1 MSGSRFIAGIDL
13 GTTNCVLS
21 YRDTATG
28 SEGRIEIFK
37 IPQIAAPGEVEEKRL
52 LPSFIYIPTDREK
65 EGGGLTMPWDP
76 FGDRVVG
83 AYARTRGAEVP
94 GRLVAS
100 AKSWLCHQGVD
111 RTAALLPVDAAEDV
125 EKISPIAASATFLR
139 HIKAAWNNTIGKESG
154 ERLEDQEVILTI
166 PASFDAVARDL
177 TVRAAASAGIENL
190 TLLEEPQAAF
200 YAWLNAAGDDWKEMV
215 SEGDLILVCDVG
227 GGTTDFSLIRVT
239 NEDGILGLER
249 VAVGDHILL
258 GGDNMDLALAYVLAQ
273 GLESQGKKLDHGQME
288 TLWHNVRIAKEK
300 ILSDPEVDTVPVVIP
315 GRGSGLV
322 GGTLRTELTRNQVEG
337 LLIDGFLPECS
348 IDDSPAQSARLGLQ
362 EMGLP
367 YASDSAITKY
377 LAQFIRNH
385 AVEQEDTPLS
395 AVLFNGGVFKS
406 TVIRERVFENLRSW
420 STAQQEGETVFRE
433 ITGPDL
439 DLAVSRGAVAF
450 GHLNRE
456 GGVKIKGGTA
466 RSYYIG
472 IEGSRLAVP
481 GMPPVLRALCVVPQG
496 MEEGTTTSLPDR
508 TFGLVV
514 GQPVEF
520 KFFGSTLRP
529 EDKTGDIIDNWED
542 TIEPVTTLSTEME
555 APGLDPGTLI
565 PVRLEAEITEVGTL
579 ALYLVS
585 DEKGLQFK
593 LEFDVRG

>member
-1 MSGSRFIAGIDL
+1 MAGSRFIAGIDL

-21 YRDTATG
+21 YRDTSTG
-28 SEGRIEIFK
+28 DEGRIEIFG
-37 IPQIAAPGEVEEKRL
+37 IPQITAPGEIEASEL

-65 EGGGLTMPWDP
+65 EGGGLAMPWDP
-76 FGDRVVG
+76 FGDRVTG
-83 AYARTRGAEVP
+83 SYARARGAEVP

-100 AKSWLCHQGVD
+100 AKSWLCHKGVD
-111 RTAALLPVDAAEDV
+111 RTSALLPVDAADGV
-125 EKISPIAASATFLR
+125 GRISPIAASATFLR
-139 HIKAAWNNTIGKESG
+139 HIKAAWNNTLGKDTG
-154 ERLEDQEVILTI
+154 ERLEDQEIILTI

-200 YAWLNAAGDDWKEMV
+200 YAWLDAAGEEWTEMV

-239 NEDGILGLER
+239 GKDGIMGLER

-258 GGDNMDLALAYVLAQ
+258 GGDNMDLALAHMLAQ
-273 GLESQGKKLDHGQME
+273 GLESGGTRLDSGQME
-288 TLWHNVRIAKEK
+288 TLWHNARIAKEK
-300 ILSDPEVDTVPVVIP
+300 LLSTPGIDSVPVVIP

-322 GGTLRTELTRNQVEG
+322 GGTVRTELTRQQVES
-337 LLIDGFLPECS
+337 LIMEGFLPSCAL
-348 IDDSPAQSARLGLQ
+348 DDSPAQRPRTGLQ

-367 YASDSAITKY
+367 YAADSAITRY
-377 LAQFIRNH
+377 LAQFVRNH
-385 AVEQEDTPLS
+385 AVKQEETPLS

-406 TVIRERVFENLRSW
+406 DIIRQRVYQNLAAWTGDSGN
-420 STAQQEGETVFRE
+420 EFRE

-450 GHLNRE
+450 GYLNRA
-456 GGVKIKGGTA
+456 GGVKIRGGTA

-472 IEGSRLAVP
+472 VEGSRLAVP
-481 GMPPVLRALCVVPQG
+481 GMPPVIRALCVVPQG
-496 MEEGTTTSLPDR
+496 MEEGSTVTLPDR

-520 KFFGSTLRP
+520 KFMGSTLRP
-529 EDKTGDIIDNWED
+529 EDRTGDIIDQWEE
-542 TIEPVTTLSTEME
+542 TIEHVTTLSTQMD

-565 PVRLEAEITEVGTL
+565 PVRLEAQITEVGTL

-585 DEKGLQFK
+585 DEKDFQFK

>member
-1 MSGSRFIAGIDL
+1 MAESRFIAGIDL

-21 YRDTATG
+21 YVDTETG
-28 SEGRIEIFK
+28 DEGSIEIFN
-37 IPQIAAPGEVEEKRL
+37 IPQITSPGEIEEKPL
-52 LPSFIYIPTDREK
+52 LPSFIYIPTQREK
-65 EGGGLTMPWDP
+65 EGGGLAMPWDP
-76 FGDRVVG
+76 FGDRVIG
-83 AYARTRGAEVP
+83 AYARIRGAEVP
-94 GRLVAS
+94 GRLIAS

-111 RTAALLPVDAAEDV
+111 RTAPLLPVEAAEDV
-125 EKISPIAASATFLR
+125 EKISPIAASASFLR
-139 HIKAAWNNTIGKESG
+139 HIKAAWNNTMGKDSG
-154 ERLEDQEVILTI
+154 ARLEDQEVILTI

-273 GLESQGKKLDHGQME
+273 GLESGGAKLDSGQME
-288 TLWHNVRIAKEK
+288 TLWHNVRLAKEK
-300 ILSDPEVDTVPVVIP
+300 ILSDPEIDSVPVVIP

-322 GGTLRTELTRNQVEG
+322 GGTLRTELTRDQVES
-337 LLIDGFLPECS
+337 LLMDGFLPSCS
-348 IDDSPAQSARLGLQ
+348 LEDSPASAARVGLQ

-367 YASDSAITKY
+367 YATDSAITKY

-385 AVEQEDTPLS
+385 AGQQEETPLS

-406 TVIRERVFENLRSW
+406 TIIRERVFENLKSW
-420 STAQQEGETVFRE
+420 AEAGDNEFRE

-450 GHLNRE
+450 GFLNRS

-466 RSYYIG
+466 QSYYIG

-481 GMPPVLRALCVVPQG
+481 GMPPVIRALCVVPQG
-496 MEEGTTTSLPDR
+496 MEEGTTASLPDR
-508 TFGLVV
+508 TFGLIV

-520 KFFGSTLRP
+520 KFFASTLRP
-529 EDKTGDIIDNWED
+529 EDKLGDIIDNFED

-585 DEKGLQFK
+585 DEKNLQFK

>member
-1 MSGSRFIAGIDL
+1 MAETRFIAGIDL

-21 YRDTATG
+21 YIDTQTG
-28 SEGRIEIFK
+28 EEGAVNIFR
-37 IPQIAAPGEVEEKRL
+37 IPQITAPGEIEEKEL
-52 LPSFIYIPTDREK
+52 LPSFIYIPTTIEK

-76 FGDRVVG
+76 FGDRVIG
-83 AYARTRGAEVP
+83 SYARTRGAEVP
-94 GRLVAS
+94 GRLIAS

-111 RTAALLPVDAAEDV
+111 RTAPLLPVDAAEDV
-125 EKISPIAASATFLR
+125 EKISPIAASASFLR
-139 HIKAAWNNTIGKESG
+139 HIKAAWNNTIGKDTG
-154 ERLEDQEVILTI
+154 ERLEDQDVILTI

-177 TVRAAASAGIENL
+177 TVRAAASAGIEHL

-200 YAWLNAAGDDWKEMV
+200 YAWLNAAGDEWKEQV

-239 NEDGILGLER
+239 NEDGIMGLER

-273 GLESQGKKLDHGQME
+273 EIEQKGTKLDSSQME
-288 TLWHNVRIAKEK
+288 TLWHNVRLAKEK
-300 ILSDPEVDTVPVVIP
+300 ILSDSSVDSVPVVIP

-322 GGTLRTELTRNQVEG
+322 GGTIRSELTRGQVES
-337 LLIDGFLPECS
+337 LLMEGFLPACDLES
-348 IDDSPAQSARLGLQ
+348 SPAQGARIGLQ

-385 AVEQEDTPLS
+385 AGQQEETPLS

-406 TVIRERVFENLRSW
+406 AIIRKRVFDNLKSW
-420 STAQQEGETVFRE
+420 SEQSGTDTEFRE

-439 DLAVSRGAVAF
+439 DLAVSQGAVAF
-450 GHLNRE
+450 GYLNRS

-466 RSYYIG
+466 QSYYIG
-472 IEGSRLAVP
+472 IEGSRLAIP
-481 GMPPVLRALCVVPQG
+481 GMPPVIRALCVVPQG
-496 MEEGTTTSLPDR
+496 MEEGTTASLPDR

-520 KFFGSTLRP
+520 KFMASTLRP
-529 EDKTGDIIDNWED
+529 EDKIGDIIDNWQD
-542 TIEPVTTLSTEME
+542 TIEPVTTISTEMN

-585 DEKGLQFK
+585 DEKNLQFK

>member
-1 MSGSRFIAGIDL
+1 MADSRFIAGIDL

-21 YRDTATG
+21 YVDTETG
-28 SEGRIEIFK
+28 DEGSIEIFQ
-37 IPQIAAPGEVEEKRL
+37 IPQITAPGEVEEKAL
-52 LPSFIYIPTDREK
+52 LPSFIYIPTQREK

-76 FGDRVVG
+76 FGDRVIG

-125 EKISPIAASATFLR
+125 EKISPIAASASFLR
-139 HIKAAWNNTIGKESG
+139 HIKAAWNNTLGKETG

-177 TVRAAASAGIENL
+177 TVRAAASSGIENL

-200 YAWLNAAGDDWKEMV
+200 YAWLNAAGDEWKEMV
-215 SEGDLILVCDVG
+215 SEGDMILVCDVG

-273 GLESQGKKLDHGQME
+273 GLESNGTKLDSGQME
-288 TLWHNVRIAKEK
+288 TLWHNVRLAKEK
-300 ILSDPEVDTVPVVIP
+300 ILSDPEIDSVPVVLP

-322 GGTLRTELTRNQVEG
+322 GGTLRTELTRDQVES
-337 LLIDGFLPECS
+337 LLMDGFLPSCS
-348 IDDSPAQSARLGLQ
+348 LEDSPASAARVGLQ

-367 YASDSAITKY
+367 YATDSAITKY

-385 AVEQEDTPLS
+385 AGQQEETPLS

-406 TVIRERVFENLRSW
+406 TIIRQRVFENLKSW
-420 STAQQEGETVFRE
+420 AEAHDNEFRE

-450 GHLNRE
+450 GFLNRS

-466 RSYYIG
+466 QSYYIG

-481 GMPPVLRALCVVPQG
+481 GMPPVIRALCVVPQG
-496 MEEGTTTSLPDR
+496 MEEGTTASLPDR
-508 TFGLVV
+508 TFGLIV

-520 KFFGSTLRP
+520 KFFASTLRP
-529 EDKTGDIIDNWED
+529 EDKLGDIIDNWED

-585 DEKGLQFK
+585 DEKNLQFK

>member
-1 MSGSRFIAGIDL
+1 MADSRFIAGIDL

-21 YRDTATG
+21 YIDTETG
-28 SEGRIEIFK
+28 DEGTVEIFR
-37 IPQIAAPGEVEEKRL
+37 IPQITAPGEVEEKPL
-52 LPSFIYIPTDREK
+52 LPSFIYIPTEREK

-76 FGDRVVG
+76 FGDRVIG
-83 AYARTRGAEVP
+83 SYARTRGAEVP

-111 RTAALLPVDAAEDV
+111 RTSALLPIDAAEDV
-125 EKISPIAASATFLR
+125 EKISPIAASASFLR
-139 HIKAAWNNTIGKESG
+139 HIKAAWNNTIGKETG

-177 TVRAAASAGIENL
+177 TVRAAASAGIEHL

-200 YAWLNAAGDDWKEMV
+200 YAWLNAAGEEWKDMV

-273 GLESQGKKLDHGQME
+273 DLEAGGTKLDSNQME
-288 TLWHNVRIAKEK
+288 TLWHNVRLAKEK
-300 ILSDPEVDTVPVVIP
+300 ILSDASIDSVPVVIP

-322 GGTLRTELTRNQVEG
+322 GGTLRTELTRAQVES
-337 LLIDGFLPECS
+337 LLMDGFLPSCS
-348 IDDSPAQSARLGLQ
+348 LDDSPAQQTRVGLQ
-362 EMGLP
+362 ELGLP
-367 YASDSAITKY
+367 YASDSAITRY

-385 AVEQEDTPLS
+385 AAQQEDTPLS

-406 TVIRERVFENLRSW
+406 TIIRQRVFENLREW
-420 STAQQEGETVFRE
+420 SKDGLPEETEFRE
-433 ITGPDL
+433 ISGPDL
-439 DLAVSRGAVAF
+439 DLAVSQGAVAF
-450 GHLNRE
+450 GFLNRS

-466 RSYYIG
+466 QSYYIG

-481 GMPPVLRALCVVPQG
+481 GMPPVIRALCVVPQG
-496 MEEGTTTSLPDR
+496 MEEGTTASLPDR
-508 TFGLVV
+508 TFGLIV

-529 EDKTGDIIDNWED
+529 EDKIGDIIDNWED

-585 DEKGLQFK
+585 DEKDLQFK